1 MILIDAIYINNSGG
15 LVLLRYLIEV
25 IQQKNLEVFYLLDNR
40 TEDCFGNICKNKV
53 KFIKNSHFERMKFYS
68 NNKDKFDSI
77 LCFGNV
83 PPPLR
88 LKAKVFVYFHQ
99 KLFLEIPNEFN
110 LKGKLVYKIKQF
122 YLNFYKNNCDKWLVQ
137 SKLMQKQFALKYLN
151 KDLSNIQV
159 LPFYPPLNMDIV
171 KPLRNKSSFIYVSNS
186 GPHKNHENLIH
197 AFCEAYDITKLGSL
211 TLTVPKND
219 VVLNN
224 LISEKVELGYPI
236 LNVGF
241 IDREQLSQLYLS
253 SEYLIFP
260 SLSESF
266 GLGLVEGIDAGCKV
280 IVSDLPYAYEV
291 CKPSLTFNPYTKE
304 SIKIAII
311 QAMNEKLTNSEKTIS
326 NDIDRLILLLSDNI

>member
-1 MILIDAIYINNSGG
+1 MILLDAVYINNSGG
-15 LVLLRYLIEV
+15 LVLLKYLISIAQER
-25 IQQKNLEVFYLLDNR
+25 KLDFFYLLDSR
-40 TEDCFGNICKNKV
+40 TQDYFNDMNQESV
-53 KFIKNSHFERMKFYS
+53 MFIKNSHIERSKFYL
-68 NNKDKFDSI
+68 NNKDKFHSV

-88 LKAKVFVYFHQ
+88 LNAKTFVYFHQ
-99 KLFLEIPNEFN
+99 KLFLEIPSEFS
-110 LKGKLVYKIKQF
+110 LKEKLVYKIKQL
-122 YLNFYKNNCDKWLVQ
+122 YLSFYKNNCDKWLVQ
-137 SKLMQKQFALKYLN
+137 SKLMKNQFAKKYLKKKLN
-151 KDLSNIQV
+151 NIYI
-159 LPFYPPLNMDIV
+159 LPFYPPLNIDIK
-171 KPLRNKSSFIYVSNS
+171 KPLRNRGSFIYVSNS
-186 GPHKNHENLIH
+186 GLHKNHENLIH

-219 VVLNN
+219 VALNN

-241 IDREQLSQLYLS
+241 IEREQLSQLYLS
-253 SEYLIFP
+253 TEYLIFP

-266 GLGLVEGIDAGCKV
+266 GLGLVEGIDGGCKV
-280 IVSDLPYAYEV
+280 IVAELPYAYEV

-311 QAMNEKLTNSEKTIS
+311 KAMNEKLANSEKIIS

>member
-1 MILIDAIYINNSGG
+1 MILLDAVYINDSGG
-15 LVLLRYLIEV
+15 LVLLNYLIGIVQER
-25 IQQKNLEVFYLLDNR
+25 KLNVFYLLDSR
-40 TEDCFGNICKNKV
+40 TQDYFNDIDQERV
-53 KFIKNSHFERMKFYS
+53 KFIKNSHAERLNFYS
-68 NNKDKFDSI
+68 KCKDKFQSV

-88 LKAKVFVYFHQ
+88 LNAKVFVYFHQ
-99 KLFLEIPNEFN
+99 KLFLEIPNEFS
-110 LKGKLVYKIKQF
+110 LKGKLVYKIKQL

-137 SKLMQKQFALKYLN
+137 SKLMQEQFAEKYLN
-151 KDLSNIQV
+151 KSLSNIYI
-159 LPFYPPLNMDIV
+159 LPFYPPLNLDVV
-171 KPLRNKSSFIYVSNS
+171 KPLRTQDSFIYVSNS

-197 AFCEAYDITKLGSL
+197 AFCEAYDITKSGSL
-211 TLTVPKND
+211 TLTVPKHN

-241 IDREQLSQLYLS
+241 IDREQLGQLYLS

-266 GLGLVEGIDAGCKV
+266 GLGLVEGIDGGCK
-280 IVSDLPYAYEV
+280 ILVSDLPYAYEV

-311 QAMNEKLTNSEKTIS
+311 RAMNEKLTDSEKTIS
-326 NDIDRLILLLSDNI
+326 NDIDRLILLLSDKI

>member
-1 MILIDAIYINNSGG
+1 
-15 LVLLRYLIEV
+15 
-25 IQQKNLEVFYLLDNR
+25 
-40 TEDCFGNICKNKV
+40 
-53 KFIKNSHFERMKFYS
+53 
-68 NNKDKFDSI
+68 
-77 LCFGNV
+77 
-83 PPPLR
+83 
-88 LKAKVFVYFHQ
+88 
-99 KLFLEIPNEFN
+99 
-110 LKGKLVYKIKQF
+110 
-122 YLNFYKNNCDKWLVQ
+122 
-137 SKLMQKQFALKYLN
+137 
-151 KDLSNIQV
+151 
-159 LPFYPPLNMDIV
+159 MDVV
-171 KPLRNKSSFIYVSNS
+171 KPLRHQGSFIYVSNS

-211 TLTVPKND
+211 TLTVPKHD
-219 VVLNN
+219 VILSN

-241 IDREQLSQLYLS
+241 IDREELGQLYLS

-266 GLGLVEGIDAGCKV
+266 GLGLVEGIDGGCKV